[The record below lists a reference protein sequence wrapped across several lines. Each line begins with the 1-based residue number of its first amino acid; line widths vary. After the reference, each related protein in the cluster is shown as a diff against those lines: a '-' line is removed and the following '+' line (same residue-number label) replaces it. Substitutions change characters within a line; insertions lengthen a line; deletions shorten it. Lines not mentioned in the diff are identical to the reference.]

1 MNVRPSR
8 PLLLVVAPVAL
19 LGACAL
25 PQLDVR
31 PRYTQL
37 DIDGELG
44 LSTTNVTAKAD
55 LEEMGLDSEGGIGAR
70 ADLKWGIPHLVVSG
84 QTSEHDGSGTLDATL
99 SQGGNTIPFGADVDS
114 SLELGVYSALLL
126 FDVFPGSTFELAF
139 GFGAALIDYDFLVEE
154 QGTGTTVESNESLP
168 LPVVAGNVG
177 VQFGSFELALLA
189 SGLSYE
195 LDDDSGSLV
204 DADASLRWRF
214 LGGEDHL
221 RASLV
226 LGWRALLVEVEL
238 EEDGDE
244 IEGDLDLSGPYVGL
258 EITL

>member
-1 MNVRPSR
+1 MNVRATL
-8 PLLLVVAPVAL
+8 PLAAL
-19 LGACAL
+19 ALGSCAL

-31 PRYTQL
+31 PRYAQL

-55 LEEMGLDSEGGIGAR
+55 LGQMGLEDEGSIGVR
-70 ADLKWGIPHLVVSG
+70 ADLKWGVPHLVVSG

-99 SQGGNTIPFGADVDS
+99 SQGGNTILIGSDVDS

-139 GFGAALIDYDFLVEE
+139 GFGAALIDYEFLVED
-154 QGTGTTVESNESLP
+154 QLTATTVESSETLP
-168 LPVVAGNVG
+168 LPVVAANVG
-177 VQFGSFELALLA
+177 VELGSFELALLG

-195 LDDDSGSLV
+195 YDDDSGTLI

-226 LGWRALLVEVEL
+226 LGWRALLVEVDV
-238 EEDGDE
+238 EESGDS
-244 IEGDLDLSGPYVGL
+244 IEGDVDLSGPYVGL